1 MNKSMRW
8 LAIMSLLLAIIM
20 CFSLVACGG
29 GDKDSDTDTNTNT
42 DTDVAADSFT
52 VTFKQ
57 EGEEDVVIT
66 VESGKTIEIPAPKAV
81 AGYTVE
87 WDQDLTGIAITQN
100 VIVNA
105 EKTPVQ
111 NTINYNVNGGAN
123 ATTNPTKFTVEDEFT
138 FAAPTR
144 TGYDFKG
151 WYTDMALTTPITGI
165 AAGTAT
171 PVVNVYAKWEAASY
185 TITYNTDGGTNA
197 SGNPTTYT
205 VESTGSIAAAT
216 KSGYEF
222 LGWYLDSGKKVTSL
236 QDLATL
242 GSNVTLIAK
251 YRLERYTITYVNANS
266 ISVVNNNVTDF
277 DKEETVTFVDP
288 SRNGYTFDGWYTEE
302 TFVNKITGIAAG
314 TEGNQTVYAKWVA
327 TKYTITYK
335 YNVDDSYI
343 VEDAENISEYSI
355 ETNFEL
361 KAPTVISGYEFAGWF
376 IENTSDEVDAIIPG
390 EHSGNLVLVGKIQI
404 ETFKIIYH
412 LDGDL
417 PAGAPLTFTAE
428 NVGDNK
434 IVLPTPT
441 RTGYEFNGWYT
452 EETFNTPIT
461 SIDGSI
467 KKSISVY
474 AKWTVITYTIEY
486 VVGQDGVTNN
496 NPTQFTAAQKVV
508 FEALEKEGFV
518 FVGWIVDGT
527 GEAITST
534 QDVYSN
540 LKLVAKWREIC
551 TDPTFVLNA
560 EHISSAVANE
570 DNTRKDKGM
579 NLFDGDTVSAGLY
592 SDGNDWFGVVGDTLT
607 ITFAEEMDVNSIIV
621 YALGNWT
628 TSHWTAFKAD
638 GEKVIDTSINAN
650 SSGESEAL
658 VVYDGF
664 NQETGITTSKKIK
677 TIVIEITA
685 IKWDSPRTHKISE
698 VVVTV
703 VNPDYEETQA

>member
-1 MNKSMRW
+1 MRW
-8 LAIMSLLLAIIM
+8 LAIVSLLLAIIM

-197 SGNPTTYT
+197 NGNPTTYT

-314 TEGNQTVYAKWVA
+314 TEGNQTVYAKWIA

-343 VEDAENISEYSI
+343 VADAANVNEYSI

-361 KAPTVISGYEFAGWF
+361 LAPTIIDGYEFIGWY
-376 IENTSDEVDAIIPG
+376 IEGTSDKVDAIIPG
-390 EHSGNLVLVGKIQI
+390 EHSGNLVLEGKIQI

-434 IVLPTPT
+434 IILPTPT
-441 RTGYEFNGWYT
+441 RAGYEFNGWYT
-452 EETFNTPIT
+452 EETFNNQIT
-461 SIDGSI
+461 SVEGSI

-474 AKWTVITYTIEY
+474 AKWTIITYTIQY
-486 VVGQDGVTNN
+486 VIGQEGVTNN
-496 NPTQFTAAQKVV
+496 NPTQYTVAQEVT
-508 FEALEKEGFV
+508 FEALEKEGYV
-518 FVGWIVDGT
+518 FVGWYLESDFKTKVQ
-527 GEAITST
+527 ST
-534 QDVYSN
+534 QGLTSN
-540 LKLVAKWREIC
+540 LVLYAKLTEPITKIGSEQVESFESETRYGDWKQLF
-551 TDPTFVLNA
+551 DGN
-560 EHISSAVANE
+560 ISSA
-570 DNTRKDKGM
+570 G
-579 NLFDGDTVSAGLY
+579 GWYVSNGW
-592 SDGNDWFGVVGDTLT
+592 SGGVGTAT
-607 ITFAEEMDVNSIIV
+607 IILD
-621 YALGNWT
+621 
-628 TSHWTAFKAD
+628 
-638 GEKVIDTSINAN
+638 
-650 SSGESEAL
+650 
-658 VVYDGF
+658 
-664 NQETGITTSKKIK
+664 QEYYITTSQFYLWSNYSLAYIKFYDANGNEVGTYNGPSNNTQFSSTGGECFEYELGAYVKK
-677 TIVIEITA
+677 VEL
-685 IKWDSPRTHKISE
+685 
-698 VVVTV
+698 VTLQSKGDRNHQWV
-703 VNPDYEETQA
+703 ELIFNVGEPSAATPEENPEA